1 MAIQLKKE
9 YYIDLPQQKIWEA
22 IQTPEVIAE
31 ILPNCKSLEPT
42 GDNEFIANIEVKL
55 GPIKSNFKST
65 LSIIDKNPPNGYS
78 FLVSG
83 VGTKGYLNGKGSIQL
98 QENGDGTSL
107 NFTAEGNVAGI
118 IARVGQRLI
127 EATGKKLMDQ
137 GFENFKKK
145 IMSTQAA

>member
-9 YYIDLPQQKIWEA
+9 YHLDLPQQKIWEA

-31 ILPNCKSLEPT
+31 ILPNCKSLEPI
-42 GDNEFIANIEVKL
+42 GDNKFIANIEVKL
-55 GPIKSNFKST
+55 GTIKSNFKST

-107 NFTAEGNVAGI
+107 NFTAEGNAAGI
-118 IARVGQRLI
+118 IARVGKRLI